1 MTMPHQCGSIDDG
14 SVARAANNVA
24 NAKLGDRHGT
34 PSHQDGFSSAAAAP
48 AFIIGN
54 LMRKSLIFVK
64 AQDGT
69 ALYSDLGSCMA
80 IVAMPAESK
89 A

>member
-1 MTMPHQCGSIDDG
+1 MTMPHQCGSVDDG

-24 NAKLGDRHGT
+24 NAKLGDHGT
-34 PSHQDGFSSAAAAP
+34 PSHQDGFGSAAAAP

>member
-24 NAKLGDRHGT
+24 NAKLGDHGT
-34 PSHQDGFSSAAAAP
+34 PSHQDGFGSAAAAP

-69 ALYSDLGSCMA
+69 ALYSDLGSGMA